1 MMQRLV
7 LALLPLLAPAAA
19 PALTA
24 EEMEGSYES
33 VAGTDNTCAAN
44 PARLSVTRNPDHVSF
59 DWPQP
64 FAVFDGSVRS
74 RVDYDLIEER
84 PDALVLRLEGET
96 RRTATGEVVIWLMRP
111 DAARQGFCWG
121 RTDWPVI
128 RCEHAYRRCPDM
140 APTS

>member
-1 MMQRLV
+1 MMRHL
-7 LALLPLLAPAAA
+7 LALLLALLAPAAA

-24 EEMEGSYES
+24 EEMEGRYES
-33 VAGTDNTCAAN
+33 VDGTDNTCATN
-44 PARLSVTRNPDHVSF
+44 PARLSVTRDPDHITF
-59 DWPQP
+59 DWPVP
-64 FAVFDGSVRS
+64 FTVFDGSERT
-74 RVDYDLIEER
+74 RVDYDLVEER

-96 RRTATGEVVIWLMRP
+96 RLTASGETVIWLLRP
-111 DAARQGFCWG
+111 DAARHGFCWG